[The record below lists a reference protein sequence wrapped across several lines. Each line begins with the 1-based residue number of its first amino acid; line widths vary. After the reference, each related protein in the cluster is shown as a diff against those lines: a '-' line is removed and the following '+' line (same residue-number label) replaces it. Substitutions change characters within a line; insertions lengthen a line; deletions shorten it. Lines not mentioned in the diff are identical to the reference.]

1 MPVFRII
8 LIFVFTVFFAACAVI
23 FQEKKEVK
31 EHVVPIIPKPE
42 RIIIEKGKFV
52 LSPSTKIYL
61 ETENEQVKI
70 ALKFWK
76 ELIYKGWG
84 SAVLVVTNIDA
95 KTEPFIQVKLN
106 DELPSEGYQLIISKE
121 RILIEAADGAGV
133 FYAFQT
139 LRQLLPPEFE
149 KGHFSKQQ
157 IEIPC
162 LKISDK
168 PRFVWRGMML
178 DVSRHFFDKTFVKQ
192 FIDYLAMHKMNRFH
206 WHLGDDQGWRLEIK
220 KYPKLTEIGAWRV
233 DREDKPWNAREE
245 QKPGEKATYGGY
257 YTQEDIREIVQYARE
272 RFITIV
278 PEIEMPGHTRAVL
291 AAYPQFSCT
300 GGPFTVMPGGYWP
313 IKDIFCAGKDSTFQF
328 LQDILDEVM
337 ELFPGDYIHIGGDE
351 ADKTNWRNC
360 PDCQRRMKEEGLQT
374 EEELQSYFI
383 KRMEK
388 YINSKGKKLIGW
400 DEILEGGL
408 APRATVMSWRGYEG
422 GVEAARSGHDVVMTP
437 TSFCYF
443 DYYQGDRDLEP
454 ETIGGY
460 LPLSK
465 VYQFEPVPDSLS
477 AEEAKHVL
485 GGQANLWTEY
495 VPNPQHA
502 QYMIFPRLAAMAEAL
517 WTFPEN
523 KDWLDFTWRLGQYL
537 SRLDAL
543 ELNYAR
549 SAFNVQIRTEIELK
563 SKRFSVALQSELPF
577 VQIRYRLDGKT
588 PETKDALY
596 TEPFEVNRSGE
607 VTARTFWNGKPVGKV
622 THKKL
627 WLHKATG
634 KPVTL
639 LYPYSPKY
647 SGDGPYTLTNSLNGS
662 LNYSDG
668 QWLGFEGQDL
678 DATIDLGKIRKVRNI
693 EVGFLNDIGSWIFFP
708 RQVIFSIAEHEGAFQ
723 KVKTVPNELPEDY
736 AQRERKTF
744 SVNFPEQNARY
755 IRVQAKNLGVCPPW
769 HMGAGGKAWIFVDE
783 IVVE

>member
-52 LSPSTKIYL
+52 LSPSTKIFL
-61 ETENEQVKI
+61 ETQNEQVKI

-76 ELIYKGWG
+76 ELIQKGWG
-84 SAVLVVTNIDA
+84 SAVPVITNIDA

-106 DELPSEGYQLIISKE
+106 DELPSEGYQLIISIE
-121 RILIEAADGAGV
+121 RIQIAAADGDGV

-149 KGHFSKQQ
+149 KGHFSKKQ

-245 QKPGEKATYGGY
+245 QKPGEEATYGGY
-257 YTQEDIREIVQYARE
+257 YSQEDIREIVQYARE

-300 GGPFTVMPGGYWP
+300 GGPFTVLPGGYWP

-408 APRATVMSWRGYEG
+408 APRATVMS
-422 GVEAARSGHDVVMTP
+422 
-437 TSFCYF
+437 
-443 DYYQGDRDLEP
+443 
-454 ETIGGY
+454 
-460 LPLSK
+460 
-465 VYQFEPVPDSLS
+465 
-477 AEEAKHVL
+477 
-485 GGQANLWTEY
+485 
-495 VPNPQHA
+495 
-502 QYMIFPRLAAMAEAL
+502 
-517 WTFPEN
+517 
-523 KDWLDFTWRLGQYL
+523 
-537 SRLDAL
+537 
-543 ELNYAR
+543 
-549 SAFNVQIRTEIELK
+549 
-563 SKRFSVALQSELPF
+563 
-577 VQIRYRLDGKT
+577 
-588 PETKDALY
+588 
-596 TEPFEVNRSGE
+596 
-607 VTARTFWNGKPVGKV
+607 
-622 THKKL
+622 
-627 WLHKATG
+627 
-634 KPVTL
+634 
-639 LYPYSPKY
+639 
-647 SGDGPYTLTNSLNGS
+647 
-662 LNYSDG
+662 
-668 QWLGFEGQDL
+668 
-678 DATIDLGKIRKVRNI
+678 
-693 EVGFLNDIGSWIFFP
+693 
-708 RQVIFSIAEHEGAFQ
+708 
-723 KVKTVPNELPEDY
+723 
-736 AQRERKTF
+736 
-744 SVNFPEQNARY
+744 
-755 IRVQAKNLGVCPPW
+755 
-769 HMGAGGKAWIFVDE
+769 
-783 IVVE
+783 

>member
-1 MPVFRII
+1 M
-8 LIFVFTVFFAACAVI
+8 
-23 FQEKKEVK
+23 
-31 EHVVPIIPKPE
+31 
-42 RIIIEKGKFV
+42 
-52 LSPSTKIYL
+52 
-61 ETENEQVKI
+61 
-70 ALKFWK
+70 
-76 ELIYKGWG
+76 
-84 SAVLVVTNIDA
+84 
-95 KTEPFIQVKLN
+95 
-106 DELPSEGYQLIISKE
+106 
-121 RILIEAADGAGV
+121 
-133 FYAFQT
+133 
-139 LRQLLPPEFE
+139 
-149 KGHFSKQQ
+149 
-157 IEIPC
+157 
-162 LKISDK
+162 
-168 PRFVWRGMML
+168 
-178 DVSRHFFDKTFVKQ
+178 
-192 FIDYLAMHKMNRFH
+192 
-206 WHLGDDQGWRLEIK
+206 
-220 KYPKLTEIGAWRV
+220 
-233 DREDKPWNAREE
+233 
-245 QKPGEKATYGGY
+245 
-257 YTQEDIREIVQYARE
+257 
-272 RFITIV
+272 
-278 PEIEMPGHTRAVL
+278 
-291 AAYPQFSCT
+291 
-300 GGPFTVMPGGYWP
+300 
-313 IKDIFCAGKDSTFQF
+313 
-328 LQDILDEVM
+328 M

-454 ETIGGY
+454 EAIGGY

-502 QYMIFPRLAAMAEAL
+502 QYMIFPRLAAMAEVL

-523 KDWLDFTWRLGQYL
+523 KDWRDFTWRLVQYL

-543 ELNYAR
+543 EINYAR

-596 TEPFEVNRSGE
+596 TEPFEVNRSVE
-607 VTARTFWNGKPVGKV
+607 ITARTFWNGKPAGKV
-622 THKKL
+622 TRKKL
-627 WLHKATG
+627 QLHKATG

-678 DATIDLGKIRKVRNI
+678 EAIIDLGKIRKVRHI